1 MFSLKGSSVTL
12 TKFERRDD
20 NGWTAFGFT
29 ISSGDPVN
37 NFEYYLVPGPNQI
50 EVMETVQPQYV
61 FNLLA

>member
-29 ISSGDPVN
+29 ISSGDPVK
-37 NFEYYLVPGPNQI
+37 NFKYYFVPGPNQI

-61 FNLLA
+61 FYFLA